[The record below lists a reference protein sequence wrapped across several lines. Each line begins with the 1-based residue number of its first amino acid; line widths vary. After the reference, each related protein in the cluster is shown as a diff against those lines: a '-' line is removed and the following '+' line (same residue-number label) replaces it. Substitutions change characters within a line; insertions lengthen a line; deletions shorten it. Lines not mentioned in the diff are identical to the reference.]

1 MDRVHNAVVSFGVT
15 FSLGYV
21 LGALVGERRTGVR
34 AGVVLGA
41 VGAAGGWL
49 LSGRAD
55 EPEFDEAEPIE
66 IEID

>member
-1 MDRVHNAVVSFGVT
+1 MDRVHNALVSFGLN

-21 LGALVGERRTGVR
+21 LGRIVGDNRTGVR

-41 VGAAGGWL
+41 VGAAGSWL
-49 LSGRAD
+49 FSGRAD
-55 EPEFDEAEPIE
+55 EPDFDDGEPIE